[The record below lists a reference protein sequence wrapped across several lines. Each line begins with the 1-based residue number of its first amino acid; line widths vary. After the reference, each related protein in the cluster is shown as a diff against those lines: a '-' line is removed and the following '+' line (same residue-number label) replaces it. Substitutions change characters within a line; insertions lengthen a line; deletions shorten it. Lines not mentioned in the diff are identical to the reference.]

1 LSKIVVAREKRNQS
15 RFHRISLRSTRT
27 RVQTNQLEVSV
38 AVGAHLHCPRFPQ
51 PSNVGFIIE

>member
-1 LSKIVVAREKRNQS
+1 LSEIIVAREKKNQS

-38 AVGAHLHCPRFPQ
+38 AMGAHLHCTVFPNRR
-51 PSNVGFIIE
+51 NVGFIIK